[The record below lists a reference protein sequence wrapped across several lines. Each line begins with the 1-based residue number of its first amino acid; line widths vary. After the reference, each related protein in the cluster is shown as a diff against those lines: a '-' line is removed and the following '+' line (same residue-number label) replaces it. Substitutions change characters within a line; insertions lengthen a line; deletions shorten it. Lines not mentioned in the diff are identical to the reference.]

1 MKKIVFTFGRY
12 NPPTTGHAELI
23 TYAVRLAQKNGADH
37 RIYTSQSHD
46 PSKNPL
52 APRQKMMFLRQ
63 IFPGVNFVDDPAM
76 KTAFAICRKLADE
89 GYEDVTFVVGD
100 DRLSDF
106 KASFSRYVKP
116 KTAKDYNPK
125 IHYPFKKFQVV
136 SSGARKQ
143 GISGTDLRAAVRK
156 GDFGTFARASAA
168 RDKTLAKKIFDAT
181 RSQLKEQ
188 YLAEEGMTRKDF
200 HDKLMSFI
208 DYSCEKLN
216 IKEKP
221 EIEYKEE
228 KGEGQP
234 SFGGYAPGTK
244 KLMVYTK
251 NRHPMDIFRTVAHEL
266 VHHKQNLDGR
276 LGKNI
281 AKEGATGSD
290 IENEANSEAGK
301 VMRYFGKDNPFF
313 FDMNYVTENRAII
326 LAGTPGSGKDKI
338 LKEAIL
344 PYGFTEISGE
354 NFHNIKIDGN
364 VVINGVSDY
373 TRVSAI
379 KEALDLRGYES
390 IMVFVNTSNEVSK
403 QRNEARGLRGGR
415 VITETA
421 RFAKWRAAQDNL
433 DKFDTLFEKVIEVKN
448 DLDANVIQETYDMFI
463 GAINKEIGEFVLSR
477 SDRKFEAM
485 LKEHAGFWGTQ
496 ELTDNYKRMTPGQ
509 EPGKF
514 AKMKVLEL
522 KNSNDSK
529 VVNKP
534 SLPIGGDR
542 IGAEYG
548 YPKEPT
554 FGDNQT
560 LPFSPMSDPI
570 GRWMVKE
577 ETRKRFKQ
585 KYGEL
590 ADQKIKEAAM
600 KVSKTRS
607 ESLIDP
613 YTGGMSDVSTTSGP
627 GESNIQPS
635 GVEQELTS
643 LFGKQISKRLNKGN
657 K

>member
-1 MKKIVFTFGRY
+1 
-12 NPPTTGHAELI
+12 
-23 TYAVRLAQKNGADH
+23 
-37 RIYTSQSHD
+37 
-46 PSKNPL
+46 
-52 APRQKMMFLRQ
+52 
-63 IFPGVNFVDDPAM
+63 
-76 KTAFAICRKLADE
+76 
-89 GYEDVTFVVGD
+89 
-100 DRLSDF
+100 
-106 KASFSRYVKP
+106 
-116 KTAKDYNPK
+116 
-125 IHYPFKKFQVV
+125 
-136 SSGARKQ
+136 
-143 GISGTDLRAAVRK
+143 
-156 GDFGTFARASAA
+156 
-168 RDKTLAKKIFDAT
+168 
-181 RSQLKEQ
+181 
-188 YLAEEGMTRKDF
+188 
-200 HDKLMSFI
+200 
-208 DYSCEKLN
+208 
-216 IKEKP
+216 
-221 EIEYKEE
+221 
-228 KGEGQP
+228 
-234 SFGGYAPGTK
+234 
-244 KLMVYTK
+244 
-251 NRHPMDIFRTVAHEL
+251 
-266 VHHKQNLDGR
+266 
-276 LGKNI
+276 
-281 AKEGATGSD
+281 
-290 IENEANSEAGK
+290 
-301 VMRYFGKDNPFF
+301 
-313 FDMNYVTENRAII
+313 
-326 LAGTPGSGKDKI
+326 
-338 LKEAIL
+338 
-344 PYGFTEISGE
+344 
-354 NFHNIKIDGN
+354 
-364 VVINGVSDY
+364 
-373 TRVSAI
+373 
-379 KEALDLRGYES
+379 
-390 IMVFVNTSNEVSK
+390 
-403 QRNEARGLRGGR
+403 
-415 VITETA
+415 
-421 RFAKWRAAQDNL
+421 
-433 DKFDTLFEKVIEVKN
+433 
-448 DLDANVIQETYDMFI
+448 
-463 GAINKEIGEFVLSR
+463 
-477 SDRKFEAM
+477 M

-657 K
+657 KK